1 MELFIHFGIYKT
13 GSSFLQT
20 ICAHNRE
27 RLKSKAIWFPHAEKD
42 EEMLAGK
49 ITPGNGKR
57 ITAHLLHFNRQKV
70 IDLFSQW
77 VKEAMENGC
86 NSILISDEALIHA
99 FAVSKSLGI
108 LKDAIDSTAINA
120 VHCLG
125 YFRDPVDH
133 CLSTFKHRAK
143 KGTIFDF
150 EKWVHNDYETAD
162 VLNNFLKNF
171 HTIGFNWAFRKYER
185 NGLVMADFFFKEWLK
200 VPEYKLVQSNEVNP
214 SLSFSELS
222 VIQYFG
228 KWNKSLI
235 RPVYNGFL
243 QLSKEKKARD
253 ADMEDYFR
261 GIAYEAL
268 IAKKSVF
275 DELNK
280 YLPPNQTLNFDGQ
293 HLSDQKACPA
303 FTFSVSQVESLAISI
318 NKGLTLKNQLKH
330 IGRSIF
336 KKIRRK

>member
-27 RLKSKAIWFPHAEKD
+27 SLKSKGIWFPHAEKD

-57 ITAHLLHFNRQKV
+57 ITTYLLDFNRQKV
-70 IDLFSQW
+70 IGLLSQW
-77 VKEAMENGC
+77 VKEAKENGC
-86 NSILISDEALIHA
+86 NNILISDEALIHA

-108 LKDAIDSTAINA
+108 LKDTADSTGINA

-150 EKWVHNDYETAD
+150 EKWVHNDYETPN

-171 HTIGFNWAFRKYER
+171 QTIGFNWTLRKYER
-185 NGLVMADFFFKEWLK
+185 NGLIMADFFFKEWLK

-222 VIQYFG
+222 IIQYFG

-243 QLSKEKKARD
+243 QLSKEKKTRD
-253 ADMEDYFR
+253 SDMEDYFR

-268 IAKKSVF
+268 ISRKSVF
-275 DELNK
+275 DELNS
-280 YLPPNQTLNFDGQ
+280 YLPQNQALIFEGHPLPT
-293 HLSDQKACPA
+293 HKAIPA
-303 FTFSVSQVESLAISI
+303 FAFSTFQVESLAISI
-318 NKGLTLKNQLKH
+318 NKGLSLKNQLKH
-330 IGRSIF
+330 IGRSLF
-336 KKIRRK
+336 KKLRRK